1 MSRFSTDQNEI
12 MSNFY
17 VRNMLRGDYSRSSK
31 SVGRGA
37 GSLSSSLN
45 EQINTILPLDS
56 TIEKETKNVMFDTDS
71 TSSRV
76 SLIENKKDAAVEA
89 SFLDYRCLPNTNIDF
104 AASATNTTGNEYIFC
119 YLTIGMKYKMSI
131 LDKMNLV
138 IFLRFI
144 SGNQNHA
151 KSYKNVGHDEEAEGI
166 SIYNIENSNTQE
178 CSENDLSGKCK

>member
-1 MSRFSTDQNEI
+1 MARFSTDQNEI

-17 VRNMLRGDYSRSSK
+17 VRNMLRGDYSRSAK

-89 SFLDYRCLPNTNIDF
+89 SFLDYRNLPNTNIVS
-104 AASATNTTGNEYIFC
+104 AASATNTTGNEYIFVT
-119 YLTIGMKYKMSI
+119 LQFAKMSI